1 MAISPRLATST
12 LRNTAGSSL
21 LRGLRQDSAI
31 SAERYRAALDRTRAN
46 ATRVGYQGDVRH
58 HRHPAG
64 MPPFPPAYAA
74 AFADGRRLR
83 EEAHRRRRVAGRPYD
98 HRHHARGRVVFALV
112 AVLVALT
119 IASDGGVL
127 LIGGGMLIG
136 LATIAWILVLLAS
149 PMLVVAGIVI
159 AVTRTQRRSRL
170 RRGGAAG
177 TAPLP
182 ARPAAP
188 PRPDLVWAHARRRF
202 DGLRSA
208 YAAYECDPM
217 AVLRLPALADVSVPS
232 TARFVDA
239 FAEAQA
245 LDTDAFPGGT
255 HAPAF
260 VAAVDRAERAWH
272 AARQAA
278 ERIRL
283 SGLSPVE
290 RSTVERVI
298 KLLTTARDS
307 DNDAERIAAY
317 SRARSELA
325 KLDKAGV
332 IHVPLPATAALD
344 AAARG
349 ALPA

>member
-1 MAISPRLATST
+1 
-12 LRNTAGSSL
+12 
-21 LRGLRQDSAI
+21 
-31 SAERYRAALDRTRAN
+31 
-46 ATRVGYQGDVRH
+46 
-58 HRHPAG
+58 
-64 MPPFPPAYAA
+64 MPPFHPAYAA

-83 EEAHRRRRVAGRPYD
+83 EESRARRRRVAGRPYGP
-98 HRHHARGRVVFALV
+98 HGHAKGRAILMAAAILV
-112 AVLVALT
+112 MLT

-127 LIGGGMLIG
+127 VIGGGMLIG
-136 LATIAWILVLLAS
+136 LVTIAWV
-149 PMLVVAGIVI
+149 LVVMAAPLLMVGGVVA
-159 AVTRTQRRSRL
+159 AVTHSQRRAQL

-182 ARPAAP
+182 PRPVAP
-188 PRPDLVWAHARRRF
+188 PRPDLVWVHARRRF
-202 DGLRSA
+202 DALRSA

-232 TARFVDA
+232 TERFVDA

-245 LDTDAFPGGT
+245 LDTDAFPGGG

-260 VAAVDRAERAWH
+260 VAAVDRAERAWG
-272 AARQAA
+272 AAREAA

-283 SGLSPVE
+283 TNLTPAE

-307 DNDAERIAAY
+307 DSDAERHAAY
-317 SRARSELA
+317 NRARTELA

-344 AAARG
+344 TASRG
-349 ALPA
+349 ALPS

>member
-1 MAISPRLATST
+1 
-12 LRNTAGSSL
+12 
-21 LRGLRQDSAI
+21 
-31 SAERYRAALDRTRAN
+31 
-46 ATRVGYQGDVRH
+46 
-58 HRHPAG
+58 
-64 MPPFPPAYAA
+64 MPPFPTVYSA
-74 AFADGRRLR
+74 AFVDGRRLR
-83 EEAHRRRRVAGRPYD
+83 DESYARRRRVAGRPYGNQ
-98 HRHHARGRVVFALV
+98 HHARARAIFAIV
-112 AVLVALT
+112 AVVVALT

-127 LIGGGMLIG
+127 VIGGGMLIG
-136 LATIAWILVLLAS
+136 LATMAWILVLLAS
-149 PMLVVAGIVI
+149 PMLVVAG
-159 AVTRTQRRSRL
+159 AVVAITKSQQQARL

-182 ARPAAP
+182 ARPAVP

-202 DGLRSA
+202 DALRSA

-217 AVLRLPALADVSVPS
+217 AVLRLPALADVSVES

-245 LDTDAFPGGT
+245 LDTDVFPGGT

-260 VAAVDRAERAWH
+260 VTAVDRAERAWG

-283 SGLSPVE
+283 SKLSPSE
-290 RSTVERVI
+290 RATVERVI
-298 KLLTTARDS
+298 KLLTTARES
-307 DNDAERIAAY
+307 DNDAERLAAY
-317 SRARSELA
+317 TRARSELA

-332 IHVPLPATAALD
+332 VHVPLPATAALD
-344 AAARG
+344 AASRG

>member
-1 MAISPRLATST
+1 
-12 LRNTAGSSL
+12 
-21 LRGLRQDSAI
+21 
-31 SAERYRAALDRTRAN
+31 
-46 ATRVGYQGDVRH
+46 
-58 HRHPAG
+58 
-64 MPPFPPAYAA
+64 MPPLPPAYAT

-83 EEAHRRRRVAGRPYD
+83 DEAYARRRRVAGRPYD
-98 HRHHARGRVVFALV
+98 HRHHARARVVVALV

-149 PMLVVAGIVI
+149 PMLVVAGIVV
-159 AVTRTQRRSRL
+159 AVTRSQRHARL

-202 DGLRSA
+202 DTLRSA

-255 HAPAF
+255 HAPKF

-283 SGLSPVE
+283 STLTPAE
-290 RSTVERVI
+290 RATVERVI

-307 DNDAERIAAY
+307 DNDAERLAAY
-317 SRARSELA
+317 TRARSELA

-344 AAARG
+344 AASRG

>member
-1 MAISPRLATST
+1 
-12 LRNTAGSSL
+12 
-21 LRGLRQDSAI
+21 
-31 SAERYRAALDRTRAN
+31 
-46 ATRVGYQGDVRH
+46 
-58 HRHPAG
+58 

-83 EEAHRRRRVAGRPYD
+83 EESYRRRRVAGRPYGHPH
-98 HRHHARGRVVFALV
+98 HRPRGHMLLALA
-112 AVLVALT
+112 AVIVMLT

-127 LIGGGMLIG
+127 VIGGGMLIG
-136 LATIAWILVLLAS
+136 LVTLAWVIVLMAAPL
-149 PMLVVAGIVI
+149 LVVAGVVV
-159 AVTRTQRRSRL
+159 AVTQSQRRARL

-202 DGLRSA
+202 EEMRSA
-208 YAAYECDPM
+208 YAGYECDPM

-260 VAAVDRAERAWH
+260 VAAVDKAERAWR
-272 AARQAA
+272 AAREAA

-283 SGLSPVE
+283 STLSPAE
-290 RSTVERVI
+290 RATVERVV

-307 DNDAERIAAY
+307 DNDAERLAAY

-332 IHVPLPATAALD
+332 IHVPLPATAVLD
-344 AAARG
+344 AASRG

>member
-1 MAISPRLATST
+1 LLRESVISP
-12 LRNTAGSSL
+12 
-21 LRGLRQDSAI
+21 
-31 SAERYRAALDRTRAN
+31 ERYRPALDRTRAN
-46 ATRVGYQGDVRH
+46 TTRVGYQGNVRH

-83 EEAHRRRRVAGRPYD
+83 EEAYARRRRVAGRPYG
-98 HRHHARGRVVFALV
+98 HHHARARAVFAV
-112 AVLVALT
+112 IAVLVALT

-127 LIGGGMLIG
+127 VIGGGMLIG
-136 LATIAWILVLLAS
+136 LVTVAWILVLMAS
-149 PMLVVAGIVI
+149 PMLVVAG
-159 AVTRTQRRSRL
+159 AVVAITKSQRRARL

-202 DGLRSA
+202 DALRSA
-208 YAAYECDPM
+208 YAAYECDAM
-217 AVLRLPALADVSVPS
+217 AVLRLPALADVSVES

-260 VAAVDRAERAWH
+260 VTAVDRAERAWH

-283 SGLSPVE
+283 SKLTPAE
-290 RSTVERVI
+290 RATVERVI
-298 KLLTTARDS
+298 KLLTTARES
-307 DNDAERIAAY
+307 DNDAERLAAY
-317 SRARSELA
+317 TRARSELA

-332 IHVPLPATAALD
+332 VHVPLPAAAALD
-344 AAARG
+344 AASRG

>member
-1 MAISPRLATST
+1 MSGFGPDGPRFHHGPPHFLVGMDWWPVAGSLLMTALVLAVLWSGGLAILMGQLTREPRADRVRIDWRGRWQNAVERHQAVAEAYARFECDAQAVLATP
-12 LRNTAGSSL
+12 G
-21 LRGLRQDSAI
+21 
-31 SAERYRAALDRTRAN
+31 
-46 ATRVGYQGDVRH
+46 
-58 HRHPAG
+58 
-64 MPPFPPAYAA
+64 
-74 AFADGRRLR
+74 
-83 EEAHRRRRVAGRPYD
+83 
-98 HRHHARGRVVFALV
+98 
-112 AVLVALT
+112 
-119 IASDGGVL
+119 
-127 LIGGGMLIG
+127 
-136 LATIAWILVLLAS
+136 
-149 PMLVVAGIVI
+149 
-159 AVTRTQRRSRL
+159 
-170 RRGGAAG
+170 
-177 TAPLP
+177 
-182 ARPAAP
+182 
-188 PRPDLVWAHARRRF
+188 
-202 DGLRSA
+202 
-208 YAAYECDPM
+208 
-217 AVLRLPALADVSVPS
+217 LADVRQPP

-283 SGLSPVE
+283 SGLSPAE
-290 RSTVERVI
+290 RATVERVI

-307 DNDAERIAAY
+307 DNDAERTAAY

>member
-1 MAISPRLATST
+1 
-12 LRNTAGSSL
+12 
-21 LRGLRQDSAI
+21 
-31 SAERYRAALDRTRAN
+31 
-46 ATRVGYQGDVRH
+46 
-58 HRHPAG
+58 

-83 EEAHRRRRVAGRPYD
+83 EESHRRRRVAGRPGG
-98 HRHHARGRVVFALV
+98 HPHHPPRGRALLAIAAVIVV
-112 AVLVALT
+112 LT

-127 LIGGGMLIG
+127 VIGGGMLIG
-136 LATIAWILVLLAS
+136 LVTLAWIVVLMAAPLLLVG
-149 PMLVVAGIVI
+149 GIVF
-159 AVTRTQRRSRL
+159 AVTRSQHRARL

-188 PRPDLVWAHARRRF
+188 PRPDLIWAHARRRF
-202 DGLRSA
+202 DALRSA

-232 TARFVDA
+232 TGRFVDA

-245 LDTDAFPGGT
+245 LDTDAYPGGT

-260 VAAVDRAERAWH
+260 VAAVDRAERAWR
-272 AARQAA
+272 AAREAA

-283 SGLSPVE
+283 STLTPAE
-290 RSTVERVI
+290 RATVERVI

-307 DNDAERIAAY
+307 DCDAERLAAY
-317 SRARSELA
+317 TRARSELA

-344 AAARG
+344 AASRG

>member
-1 MAISPRLATST
+1 
-12 LRNTAGSSL
+12 
-21 LRGLRQDSAI
+21 
-31 SAERYRAALDRTRAN
+31 
-46 ATRVGYQGDVRH
+46 
-58 HRHPAG
+58 
-64 MPPFPPAYAA
+64 MPPFPAAYAA

-83 EEAHRRRRVAGRPYD
+83 EEAYARRRRVAGRPYG
-98 HRHHARGRVVFALV
+98 HPHHARARAVFAVV

-127 LIGGGMLIG
+127 VIGGGMLLG
-136 LATIAWILVLLAS
+136 LATMAWILFLLAS
-149 PMLVVAGIVI
+149 PMLVVAGAVI
-159 AVTRTQRRSRL
+159 AIARSQRRARL

-177 TAPLP
+177 TVPLP
-182 ARPAAP
+182 ARPVAP

-202 DGLRSA
+202 DALRSA

-217 AVLRLPALADVSVPS
+217 AVLRLPALADVSVAS

-255 HAPAF
+255 HAPAY

-283 SGLSPVE
+283 STLSPTE
-290 RSTVERVI
+290 RATVERVI
-298 KLLTTARDS
+298 KLLTTARES
-307 DNDAERIAAY
+307 DNDAERLAAY
-317 SRARSELA
+317 TRARSELT
-325 KLDKAGV
+325 KLDRAGV
-332 IHVPLPATAALD
+332 VHVPLPAAAALD
-344 AAARG
+344 AASRG

>member
-1 MAISPRLATST
+1 L
-12 LRNTAGSSL
+12 
-21 LRGLRQDSAI
+21 LRQDSAI

-159 AVTRTQRRSRL
+159 AVTKSQRRSRL

-202 DGLRSA
+202 DALRSA

-217 AVLRLPALADVSVPS
+217 AVLRLPALADVTVPS

-272 AARQAA
+272 AGRQAA

-283 SGLSPVE
+283 SGLSPAE
-290 RSTVERVI
+290 RATVERVI

-307 DNDAERIAAY
+307 DNDAERTAAY